1 MKTFLAFVIIC
12 LFWPY
17 AANAQSLTD
26 REQADLIGPVKFVET
41 YYNIFTMKDG
51 KIVEGNRL
59 LWHSVTYN
67 INGNITERV
76 SYDRLGSIY
85 VKYLHTYD
93 PAGRCI
99 GYEEYYTNP
108 DKTFTRPRKHIY
120 TLDDNGNRI
129 GYKVVEPDGTLEKQF
144 TYKYD
149 SNGNK
154 IEEKYYDH
162 ISRLGGKNVYAYDD
176 KGNQTSQTS
185 YGADGSV
192 NRKSVSTFD
201 DRGNRIVQL
210 KYEGDTLS
218 YRIVSRY
225 DEKRRVL
232 EEETI
237 QLNATPDPI
246 RSHDPSTSKIV
257 YAYDDKKRTKMMAS
271 YKPDGSLRERVIF
284 TYDEM
289 WNEIERT
296 SFNADGTPSNALVQI
311 YGDIHKPGSELLGS
325 LSGDPLTE
333 FKYDALGNWTRK
345 TYLIRSRKDG
355 KPQGFSTEERV
366 IIYH

>member
-108 DKTFTRPRKHIY
+108 DKTFTRPRMAP
-120 TLDDNGNRI
+120 TALSTGNPSQHLTTEEIELYSSNMRATRSVI
-129 GYKVVEPDGTLEKQF
+129 GSSPGMM
-144 TYKYD
+144 
-149 SNGNK
+149 
-154 IEEKYYDH
+154 
-162 ISRLGGKNVYAYDD
+162 
-176 KGNQTSQTS
+176 
-185 YGADGSV
+185 
-192 NRKSVSTFD
+192 
-201 DRGNRIVQL
+201 
-210 KYEGDTLS
+210 
-218 YRIVSRY
+218 
-225 DEKRRVL
+225 
-232 EEETI
+232 
-237 QLNATPDPI
+237 
-246 RSHDPSTSKIV
+246 
-257 YAYDDKKRTKMMAS
+257 KKR
-271 YKPDGSLRERVIF
+271 
-284 TYDEM
+284 
-289 WNEIERT
+289 
-296 SFNADGTPSNALVQI
+296 
-311 YGDIHKPGSELLGS
+311 
-325 LSGDPLTE
+325 
-333 FKYDALGNWTRK
+333 
-345 TYLIRSRKDG
+345 
-355 KPQGFSTEERV
+355 GF
-366 IIYH
+366 